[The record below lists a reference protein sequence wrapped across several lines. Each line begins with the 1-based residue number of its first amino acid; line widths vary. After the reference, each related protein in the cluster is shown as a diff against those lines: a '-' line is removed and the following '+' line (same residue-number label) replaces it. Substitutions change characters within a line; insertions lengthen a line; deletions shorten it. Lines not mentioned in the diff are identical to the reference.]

1 MSEFY
6 IYPEDEEYKEY
17 FEPPNYLQ
25 KLEKL
30 EKLDYNDYSDYSDYS
45 KYLENNTMNITLDEP
60 YFNYIKSGEKI
71 YDIRIMDNTNNT
83 IKLLDTIIF
92 NTLNSKELLKA
103 RILEISHFNTLK
115 DAINDPHLYINDL
128 TPDID
133 NIDDAIDIY
142 NDILSY
148 ENNINNI
155 NNNGLI
161 RYKFELI

>member
-6 IYPEDEEYKEY
+6 VYPEDEEYKEY
-17 FEPPNYLQ
+17 KEYNEYFEPPNY
-25 KLEKL
+25 LEKL
-30 EKLDYNDYSDYSDYS
+30 EKLDYS
-45 KYLENNTMNITLDEP
+45 KYL
-60 YFNYIKSGEKI
+60 
-71 YDIRIMDNTNNT
+71 DNKT

-92 NTLNSKELLKA
+92 TTSNSKELLKA
-103 RILEISHFNTLK
+103 RILEITHFNTLI